1 MLKALVD
8 TQLFLTFLM
17 SFILRVLPHIDSSE
31 PFDKEVY
38 GWVLLCSMVALLCCA
53 VGLTVVQIHRRHRFK
68 ARLLENEDQLGALLT
83 RGSSGQ
89 GAQIQSD
96 SEQEDPTAA
105 DDGAGVAAAVAG
117 LSRPASPAT

>member
-1 MLKALVD
+1 
-8 TQLFLTFLM
+8 
-17 SFILRVLPHIDSSE
+17 
-31 PFDKEVY
+31 
-38 GWVLLCSMVALLCCA
+38 
-53 VGLTVVQIHRRHRFK
+53 VQIRRRHRFK
-68 ARLLENEDQLGALLT
+68 VRLLEDEDQLGALHLM

-105 DDGAGVAAAVAG
+105 DDDAIAAVVAG